1 MTDVV
6 KVLIPLDGSKLAEH
20 ALAYVPALRPLG
32 DLQFEFLTVLDSDSD
47 SEDRRGEAQ
56 GREENLM
63 LTYLLE
69 IAGEIRTHLG
79 VEVGT
84 KVLSGTPAQS
94 IIEEEKSFGADF
106 LVISTHGASGIS
118 RWRFGSVTD
127 KLIRGASC
135 NTLVIG
141 PEAAEREQWL
151 IGELTP
157 AFKNLMVPLDGSA
170 LAEEA
175 LPQAQRF
182 AEAFGSH
189 LHLIRTVSL
198 TALGADAASAS
209 SYWTE
214 MSEAM
219 VKEATDYLRNVA
231 GPLPS
236 GIKSSVEVEVGA
248 PSDRLTEYVTKNAI
262 DLVVMT
268 THGRSGLTRTALGSV
283 TDRLLGG
290 DAPVLV
296 VRHQD

>member
-1 MTDVV
+1 MAEIVR
-6 KVLIPLDGSKLAEH
+6 VLIPLDGSKLAEH

-32 DLQFEFLTVLDSDSD
+32 DTRFEFVTVLEGDSDKGD
-47 SEDRRGEAQ
+47 KRGEAED
-56 GREENLM
+56 REENLL

-69 IAGEIRTHLG
+69 IAGEVQTHLG
-79 VEVGT
+79 VEVES
-84 KVLSGTPAQS
+84 KVLSGSPAQA
-94 IIEEEKSFGADF
+94 IIDQAESFGADF

-127 KLIRGASC
+127 KLIRGAGC

-157 AFKNLMVPLDGSA
+157 PFKNLMLPLDGSA

-175 LPQAQRF
+175 LPEAQRF
-182 AEAFGSH
+182 AEVFGSQ

-198 TALGADAASAS
+198 TALGADATSAS

-214 MSEAM
+214 MSEAL
-219 VKEATDYLRNVA
+219 VKEATDYLTDVA
-231 GPLPS
+231 GRLP
-236 GIKSSVEVEVGA
+236 GSVNTSIDVQIGS
-248 PSDRLTEYVTKNAI
+248 PSDQLTEYITKNSI

-290 DAPVLV
+290 GAPVLV
-296 VRHQD
+296 VRHRG

>member
-1 MTDVV
+1 MADIV

-20 ALAYVPALRPLG
+20 ALAYVPALRSLG
-32 DLQFEFLTVLDSDSD
+32 DTHFEFVTVLDADSD
-47 SEDRRGEAQ
+47 RHDKRGEAED
-56 GREENLM
+56 REENLL
-63 LTYLLE
+63 LTYVLE
-69 IAGEIRTHLG
+69 IAGEIQTHLG
-79 VEVGT
+79 VEVDT
-84 KVLSGTPAQS
+84 KVLSGAPAQS
-94 IIEEEKSFGADF
+94 IMEEEESFGADF

-118 RWRFGSVTD
+118 RCRFGSVTD
-127 KLIRGASC
+127 KLIRGAGC

-141 PEAAEREQWL
+141 PAAAEREEWL

-157 AFKNLMVPLDGSA
+157 PFKNVMLPLDGSA

-175 LPQAQRF
+175 LPEAQRF
-182 AEAFGSH
+182 AEVFGSQ

-198 TALGADAASAS
+198 TALGADVASAS

-214 MSEAM
+214 MSEAL
-219 VKEATDYLRNVA
+219 VKEATEYLKDLASR
-231 GPLPS
+231 LPAS
-236 GIKSSVEVEVGA
+236 INTSIEVQIGSA
-248 PSDRLTEYVTKNAI
+248 SDQLTEYITKNSI

-296 VRHQD
+296 VRHRG